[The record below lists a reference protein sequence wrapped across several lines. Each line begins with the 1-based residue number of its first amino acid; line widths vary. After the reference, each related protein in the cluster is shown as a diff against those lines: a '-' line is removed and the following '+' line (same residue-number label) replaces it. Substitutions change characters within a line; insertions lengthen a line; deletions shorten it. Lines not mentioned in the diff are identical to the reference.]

1 MVGLLIM
8 NDGDGILTVLVPN
21 TFIVFLCDAAQVVL
35 FTAAD

>member
-8 NDGDGILTVLVPN
+8 NDSNGILTVLVPN
-21 TFIVFLCDAAQVVL
+21 SFIVLLCDAAQVVL